1 MNELERFISLFN
13 QEVVHTFDYLAMLD
27 DAHWSAIPKDS
38 DALFLG
44 SRVNKITIGALT
56 RHLMNAESHW
66 FGQIAPLAAG
76 GAMPL
81 PSSGGAAQKQDV
93 AEGPWLI
100 DAYKTAHAGNLDKL
114 HALTPVVLEKE
125 ILFTG
130 RRYTGIGFLWSIL
143 GHHAYHLGQID
154 LLMRQSGMIAPEYME
169 WPETGKL
176 LG

>member
-13 QEVVHTFDYLAMLD
+13 QAVIHTFDYLDLVKPEQ
-27 DAHWSAIPKDS
+27 WGAIPCDS

-44 SRVNKITIGALT
+44 TRINKITVGALT

-76 GAMPL
+76 ATMPL
-81 PSSGGAAQKQDV
+81 PSAPVSPQE
-93 AEGPWLI
+93 AEDGTWLI
-100 DAYKTAHAGNLDKL
+100 EAYRTAHKGNLDKIQ
-114 HALTPVVLEKE
+114 ALTPVVLEKE
-125 ILFTG
+125 IFFTG
-130 RRYTGIGFLWSIL
+130 RRYTGIGFLWSVL

-154 LLMRQSGMIAPEYME
+154 LLMRQQGIVAPEYME
-169 WPETGKL
+169 WPKTGEL

>member
-66 FGQIAPLAAG
+66 LGQIAPLASG
-76 GAMPL
+76 SAMPL
-81 PSSGGAAQKQDV
+81 PGSAGTAQEAA
-93 AEGPWLI
+93 AGPWLI

-114 HALTPVVLEKE
+114 QALTPVVLEKE

-154 LLMRQSGMIAPEYME
+154 LLMRQLGLIAPEYME

>member
-81 PSSGGAAQKQDV
+81 PSSAGAAQKQDV